1 MKINLSKQDLK
12 EFAKYLQAL
21 DTNIEEGDYF
31 NDVLSSASPVSKQK
45 EPFEI
50 KELSVKE
57 YIDNPYYKIV
67 KPSKAKEGNIH
78 LCYDNYKKNQGFVY
92 DEIVLG
98 EFAREKTP
106 FGYFNEDFH
115 FLTLNEKGT
124 TWMSVTPHEI
134 NTMKDDIAK
143 AYGNVVTL
151 GLGLGYYPFMVSNKS
166 IVKHV
171 TIIENNQ
178 DIINIFNKHILPFFP
193 CKEKI
198 QVINA
203 DAFSFLSKPIDA
215 DYLFADLWHLPE
227 DGLPMYA
234 KILPFE
240 DKHKDCHFSYWIE
253 KSMLA
258 LIRRAIII
266 LIDEELNGSTDE
278 DYKFEETFSDHLIN
292 QVHFILKRL
301 EINSTKDIE
310 ELLDFISLKNITSKL
325 EF

>member
-178 DIINIFNKHILPFFP
+178 DIINIFNKHILPFSHAKKKYKSLMPMLSHSYQNQLMQIIFLQTYGT
-193 CKEKI
+193 CQKTVCLCMQKYCHLKI
-198 QVINA
+198 SI
-203 DAFSFLSKPIDA
+203 
-215 DYLFADLWHLPE
+215 
-227 DGLPMYA
+227 
-234 KILPFE
+234 KI
-240 DKHKDCHFSYWIE
+240 
-253 KSMLA
+253 A
-258 LIRRAIII
+258 
-266 LIDEELNGSTDE
+266 
-278 DYKFEETFSDHLIN
+278 
-292 QVHFILKRL
+292 
-301 EINSTKDIE
+301 
-310 ELLDFISLKNITSKL
+310 ISLIGLRSPCSL
-325 EF
+325 